1 MFCLSV
7 QHFAPVGQIVKKDVD
22 KKVNLLSKPTAL
34 IIIEFTEQIDALMTI
49 SSSDFNAPMVFSS
62 ANHRSNYS
70 FITSSVETLI
80 ITIIFFQFI
89 HIVGYTDQGLCGPL
103 NCQSCY

>member
-49 SSSDFNAPMVFSS
+49 SSSDFNAPMVF
-62 ANHRSNYS
+62 
-70 FITSSVETLI
+70 
-80 ITIIFFQFI
+80 FF
-89 HIVGYTDQGLCGPL
+89 
-103 NCQSCY
+103 